1 MFKVPHSVVTLSFIW
16 TYRNVVELHLPLD
29 HRQGFQLRC
38 QKVTK
43 VSSIT
48 DVILLAFMPT

>member
-16 TYRNVVELHLPLD
+16 TYRNVVELHLTLD